1 MSSAQVINRLQMS
14 GGRTVANGSKSISQL
29 VIDEAAGGDPAAAR
43 VRLDALN
50 EFPLLDITEEVQEL
64 AAGLLRSLA
73 LPSKATTD
81 AAHIAV
87 AAVHQMQ
94 FLLTW
99 NCTHIAN
106 AIVREKIET
115 VCRKAGFRPPV
126 ICTPLELSEEE
137 P

>member
-1 MSSAQVINRLQMS
+1 MKR
-14 GGRTVANGSKSISQL
+14 
-29 VIDEAAGGDPAAAR
+29 DPAAAR

-106 AIVREKIET
+106 AEMALAIERA
-115 VCRKAGFRPPV
+115 CNEYGWDCPV
-126 ICTPLELSEEE
+126 ICTPEELMGE
-137 P
+137 